1 MGTRS
6 RPARPPAARA
16 RRSRRRGEYAPF
28 TTRAVAVL
36 EAIPRGKVATYGL
49 VAAAA
54 GSPLGARQVV
64 RILHSMSRRLRLPW
78 HRVIGSRGTIS
89 LPRGLGFETQ
99 RTLLRREGV
108 KVSPEGRVDL
118 SKYLWRPILADI
130 D

>member
-1 MGTRS
+1 M
-6 RPARPPAARA
+6 
-16 RRSRRRGEYAPF
+16 RRRGGPSYAPF
-28 TTRAVAVL
+28 TSRAL
-36 EAIPRGKVATYGL
+36 RILRGIPRGRVATYGL

-64 RILHSMSRRLRLPW
+64 RILHSLSSREKIPW
-78 HRVIGSRGTIS
+78 HRVISGRGSIS

-99 RTLLRREGV
+99 RALLRKEGV

-118 SKYLWRPILADI
+118 GTYLWRPRLDP